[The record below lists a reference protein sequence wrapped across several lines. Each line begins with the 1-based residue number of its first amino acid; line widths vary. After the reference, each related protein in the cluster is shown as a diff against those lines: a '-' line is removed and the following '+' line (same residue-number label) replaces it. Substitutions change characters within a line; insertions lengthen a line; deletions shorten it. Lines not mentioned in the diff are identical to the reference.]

1 MGSPAMAY
9 LTVTVGMTDV
19 INSLAG
25 LPILFLP

>member
-9 LTVTVGMTDV
+9 LTVTVGVTDV
-19 INSLAG
+19 TNSG